1 MNAVKLG
8 SKPASLAGAQLIY
21 EDRESGIYKL
31 DFTAKR
37 VSWRCIDGS
46 FTGESGSAA
55 YRACQADPAT
65 LLIAWSQPTGEAAV
79 STLSL
84 PGNGG
89 EHRRTR
95 AVSAQEIAP
104 ANSGIR
110 ATPRGSSST

>member
-79 STLSL
+79 VVVNV
-84 PGNGG
+84 PERQARVCHFYG
-89 EHRRTR
+89 EECSIT
-95 AVSAQEIAP
+95 P
-104 ANSGIR
+104 AKVVEWVAGDS
-110 ATPRGSSST
+110 P